1 MLCQTTFFST
11 VQIKDIKFADKSL
24 RHDLHNTIGHL
35 GVSPAAWITKEFL
48 THAFCREGKEI
59 LSLVSAQFLF
69 TLTFVLAYD
78 FASHSGIY
86 PKFLPLAQRINP
98 L

>member
-1 MLCQTTFFST
+1 MLETTFFST
-11 VQIKDIKFADKSL
+11 VQI
-24 RHDLHNTIGHL
+24 NGHRPPQYI
-35 GVSPAAWITKEFL
+35 SRCMEFL
-48 THAFCREGKEI
+48 THACCREGKEI
-59 LSLVSAQFLF
+59 LFLVSARFLF

-78 FASHSGIY
+78 LASHSGIY